1 MKSNN
6 SLARLFRPA
15 KKLDR
20 SERRL
25 LRIGIDATPMLVE
38 RRTGI
43 ENYAAALVR
52 ELVQLSGKDPDLE
65 LIIYLHTQNPF
76 ASTGRVQEALEML
89 TAAGAVWRSY
99 AHRRAYGLFL
109 PLRARRDQLDLLHF
123 LRPTSLHVSPCPL
136 VVTVHDIRAVG
147 LSQEGQHLE
156 QAHLTA
162 SEENSILS
170 AAAIGAV
177 SHSARNDLLAYFG
190 SNFSVPV
197 QIIPLGVE
205 AAFFDGP
212 SQADLMREK
221 YGLNQ
226 YILFVGAL
234 QFRKNLPALIAAF
247 ARLKRE
253 HDLPYKL
260 VLGGRDG
267 WGAEQVYSA
276 VKEHCVENDVVF
288 LGYVPNSDLPG
299 LYAAADLFAYP
310 SLHEGFGIPILE
322 AMAAGTVVLTSDIYS
337 MAEVAGDAAILV
349 HPQDVMSI
357 YTGLKNALLDIDLRQ
372 ACIAKG
378 VERASRFTWRGTAE
392 QTLSLYRQ
400 TVG

>member
-1 MKSNN
+1 MSDLTKS
-6 SLARLFRPA
+6 SA
-15 KKLDR
+15 
-20 SERRL
+20 
-25 LRIGIDATPMLVE
+25 LRVGIDATPMLVD

-52 ELVQLSGKDPDLE
+52 ELVHISREDPDLE

-76 ASTGRVQEALEML
+76 ASIDRVREAQEIFK
-89 TAAGAVWRSY
+89 TAGVTWQTY
-99 AHRRAYGLFL
+99 DHRRAYSLFL
-109 PLRARRDQLDLLHF
+109 SLRAKRDRLDLLHF
-123 LRPTSLHVSPCPL
+123 LRPTLLRFSPCPL

-177 SHSARNDLLAYFG
+177 SHSARNDLLAHFG
-190 SNFSVPV
+190 TNFSIPV
-197 QIIPLGVE
+197 QVIPLGVE

-221 YGLNQ
+221 YGLNH

-234 QFRKNLPALIAAF
+234 QYRKNLPALITAF

-288 LGYVPNSDLPG
+288 LGYVPDSDLPG